1 MLEHPLWRDE
11 SSESQDRASEAL
23 ERCVGV
29 WVCGC
34 GCVGVWVGWVGGWVC
49 AGGWVSGWVCV
60 GGWVSGCVMHL
71 VCVSTIRHISPHAS
85 ATLLVHGNILVHVH
99 A

>member
-1 MLEHPLWRDE
+1 M
-11 SSESQDRASEAL
+11 
-23 ERCVGV
+23 G
-29 WVCGC
+29 GF
-34 GCVGVWVGWVGGWVC
+34 VWVGEWVGLC
-49 AGGWVSGWVCV
+49 
-60 GGWVSGCVMHL
+60 GCVMHL